1 MSMAVRF
8 WRHAL
13 LAHMPPPTQDCDFG
27 SLRLLNPMVPG
38 KFLILGE
45 PHMIAADADILASGR
60 WRRLS
65 HLGRPSPP
73 HEYTVLVPLL
83 RPSLVWAPLMA
94 PHYSSSISTMCLV
107 MMSFIGTKL
116 NGNIFTS
123 FLLRSRMPE

>member
-73 HEYTVLVPLL
+73 TSIPYSFRSCVPRL
-83 RPSLVWAPLMA
+83 WAPLMA